1 MQRLENQN
9 TRYTHPRLD
18 VLQATARGKGPLR
31 VAVAHPCSVDSLGAA
46 LAARD
51 EGMID
56 PILVGPRARIES
68 CASALETSLDGVRLV
83 DVKDDPVDSSRAA
96 VALVGAGEA
105 SALMKGSQHTD
116 ELLSALL
123 ARDAN
128 LRTTRRISHVFWFDL
143 PAYHKPLMITDAVVN
158 LVPTLQNK
166 VDILTNAI
174 GLAHAIGLSLPKIAL
189 LSAIETVNPDL
200 PSSLDAATL
209 AKMADRGQLK
219 GAIIDG
225 PLAFDNGISAASASI
240 KGISSAVAG
249 DSDIL
254 LVPNLD
260 VGNALY
266 KSFIYIGG
274 GECAGLVLGARVP
287 VILTSRSD
295 SRRARIASCAL
306 AQLSLCRNG
315 RMP

>member
-18 VLQATARGKGPLR
+18 ALEATARSKGPLR
-31 VAVAHPCSVDSLGAA
+31 VAVAYPCSVHSLGAA

-56 PILVGPRARIES
+56 PIFVGPRGRIES
-68 CASALETSLDGVRLV
+68 CASALETNLDGVRLV

-96 VALVGAGEA
+96 VALVRAGEA

-116 ELLSALL
+116 EFLSALL
-123 ARDAN
+123 ARDAG
-128 LRTTRRISHVFWFDL
+128 LRTTQRISHVFWFDL

-209 AKMADRGQLK
+209 AKMADRGQIK

-240 KGISSAVAG
+240 KGISSQVAG
-249 DSDIL
+249 DPDIL

-274 GECAGLVLGARVP
+274 GECAGLVVGARVP

-306 AQLSLCRNG
+306 AQLSLR
-315 RMP
+315 

>member
-1 MQRLENQN
+1 MQPAEQQSA
-9 TRYTHPRLD
+9 RYAHPRLD
-18 VLQATARGKGPLR
+18 ALEATARGKGPLK
-31 VAVAHPCSVDSLGAA
+31 VAVAYPCSVESLGAA
-46 LAARD
+46 IAAR
-51 EGMID
+51 EQGMID

-68 CASALETSLDGVRLV
+68 YASALNVSLDGIRLV
-83 DVKDDPVDSSRAA
+83 NVEDDPAVSSRTA
-96 VALVGAGEA
+96 VALVNAGEA
-105 SALMKGSQHTD
+105 GALMKGSQHTD

-123 ARDAN
+123 AREAN
-128 LRTTRRISHVFWFDL
+128 LRTSRRISHVFWFDL

-158 LVPTLQNK
+158 LAPTLQNK
-166 VDILTNAI
+166 VDILANVI
-174 GLAHAIGLSLPKIAL
+174 ELSHAIGLSLPKIAL

-225 PLAFDNGISAASASI
+225 PLAFDNGISAASAAV
-240 KGISSAVAG
+240 KGISSPVAG
-249 DSDIL
+249 DPDIL
-254 LVPNLD
+254 LVPNID

-274 GECAGLVLGARVP
+274 GECAGIILGARVP

-306 AQLSLCRNG
+306 ARLSSC
-315 RMP
+315 